1 MRNQGDCVSLSLF
14 LNISFLFSPFISPS
28 FFFFNL
34 SFSLLLSFSMEF
46 CSVSISLQVS
56 AVSSPYKNWF
66 FFSSFFVHMV
76 DTSITTRSIKC
87 QVRNKKW
94 LRAMNPNSG
103 FQRYR
108 ISLTQLRSCMQSTL
122 TREEY
127 SEDEDR
133 CWAAILKSK
142 LQPGS
147 FWHYV
152 KNGLQKVIMETG
164 RTIRTLL
171 HLLIFVVWVSEAVV
185 EVVKSWIFLK
195 VDLAGFATC
204 FCSKGSPETD

>member
-1 MRNQGDCVSLSLF
+1 
-14 LNISFLFSPFISPS
+14 
-28 FFFFNL
+28 
-34 SFSLLLSFSMEF
+34 
-46 CSVSISLQVS
+46 
-56 AVSSPYKNWF
+56 
-66 FFSSFFVHMV
+66 
-76 DTSITTRSIKC
+76 
-87 QVRNKKW
+87 
-94 LRAMNPNSG
+94 MNPNSG
-103 FQRYR
+103 FQGYR

-142 LQPGS
+142 LHPGS